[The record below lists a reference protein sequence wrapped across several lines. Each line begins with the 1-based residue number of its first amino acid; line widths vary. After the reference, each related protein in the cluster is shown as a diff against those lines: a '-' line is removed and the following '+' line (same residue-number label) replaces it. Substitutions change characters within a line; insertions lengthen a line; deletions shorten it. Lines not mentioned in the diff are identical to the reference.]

1 MGQLVDYKGRMLNH
15 VEMLYQPGERS
26 LAVAAADA
34 GKPPPQTP
42 IYRPGHD
49 RRRSPPNGGR
59 DGSVPA
65 SAQHGYKAGIL

>member
-1 MGQLVDYKGRMLNH
+1 MGQLVHYKGRMLNH
-15 VEMLYQPGERS
+15 VVMLYQPGERS

-49 RRRSPPNGGR
+49 RRRR
-59 DGSVPA
+59 A
-65 SAQHGYKAGIL
+65 L